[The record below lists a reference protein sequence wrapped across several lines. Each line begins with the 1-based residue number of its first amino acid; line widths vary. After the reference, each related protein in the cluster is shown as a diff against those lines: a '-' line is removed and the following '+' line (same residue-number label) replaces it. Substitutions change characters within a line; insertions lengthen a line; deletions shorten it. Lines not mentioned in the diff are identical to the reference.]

1 MKHTCI
7 LLSIMA
13 TLLFLGSC
21 KSQSEFAK
29 LQKLDGVEYEKI
41 DKLPEEFCEAFSG
54 KGQSFG
60 LEALANEN
68 RDNDSAILRAIKK
81 ENKKFKRHTFIQ
93 TADTTN
99 NVHIYASVNPK
110 TEELGN
116 VLVVVSDIKTYKL
129 TVVKFTGS
137 FLSDAL
143 KNLKIEDIA
152 K

>member
-7 LLSIMA
+7 LIPIMA

-41 DKLPEEFCEAFSG
+41 DKLPEELCEAFSG

-68 RDNDSAILRAIKK
+68 RDNNSAILRAIKK
-81 ENKKFKRHTFIQ
+81 ENKKLKRHTFIQ
-93 TADTTN
+93 TADTTH
-99 NVHIYASVNPK
+99 NVHIYASVKPK

-116 VLVVVSDIKTYKL
+116 VLIVVNDIKTKKL

-143 KNLKIEDIA
+143 KNIKVEDLA